1 MTRFTCNYAFLKLY
15 INSKNT
21 ELIDLYK
28 KQIQKH
34 NQETISNHF
43 PNSGFDIILPE
54 TITFNEKY
62 TTKMVDMQIK
72 TEMSH
77 WDTKSNK
84 TMTGFIV
91 VPRSSMSKTELML
104 ANHIGIIDSGYRG
117 SLIGAFRWLTHNA
130 ASTEYSI
137 PKHTRL
143 LQICHP
149 SLCPIIVE
157 LVDNEEELSTTERGE
172 GAFGSTGICCDD
184 EDEPDNECK
193 EMREK

>member
-137 PKHTRL
+137 SKHTRL
-143 LQICHP
+143 
-149 SLCPIIVE
+149 
-157 LVDNEEELSTTERGE
+157 D
-172 GAFGSTGICCDD
+172 
-184 EDEPDNECK
+184 
-193 EMREK
+193 